1 MSKRWG
7 PQKGSPSAA
16 RIPSPHR
23 KARCLQ

>member
-7 PQKGSPSAA
+7 PQKGSSSAA
-16 RIPSPHR
+16 RIPSPLR